1 MLNLIAVVEN
11 LLIYYQKGILL
22 VKQYEIGKNMLILQ
36 KPYHHLLT

>member
-22 VKQYEIGKNMLILQ
+22 VKQYEIGKKL
-36 KPYHHLLT
+36 P